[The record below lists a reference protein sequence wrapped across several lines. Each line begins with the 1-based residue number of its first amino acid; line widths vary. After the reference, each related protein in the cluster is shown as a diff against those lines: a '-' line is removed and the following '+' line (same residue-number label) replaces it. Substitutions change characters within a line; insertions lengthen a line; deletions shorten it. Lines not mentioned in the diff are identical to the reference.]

1 MSQAL
6 VGHVAV
12 ASKQIVPGSAHAFS
26 VAKDE
31 LLQIITVDG
40 RQAAEMAAYR
50 SGDVGERLSTA
61 ATRVKNK
68 SILVQKGNTLYSS
81 RYAPLLQ
88 LVEDTVGRHDLLMAT
103 SEPTKPAGHA
113 LDGDE
118 EKTHPF
124 LEAVNG
130 SGVGLDHVVEP
141 VNWFVNVT
149 IKAKGEL
156 EVSESLAE
164 PDDYVLLKAFE
175 DLTVIVGAR
184 PKMAGSGIAPSPLL
198 IRVFRPI

>member
-6 VGHVAV
+6 VGQVAV
-12 ASKQIVPGSAHAFS
+12 ASQRITPGTAAGFT
-26 VAKDE
+26 VRKDQ

-50 SGDVGERLSTA
+50 AGDVTERLSTA
-61 ATRVKNK
+61 ATRAKNK

-81 RYAPLLQ
+81 RYAPLLK

-113 LDGDE
+113 LDGED

-124 LEAVNG
+124 LDAVNG
-130 SGVGLDHVVEP
+130 SGVSLDQVVEP

-149 IKAKGEL
+149 VKAKGEL

-164 PDDYVLLKAFE
+164 PDDYVLLQALE

-184 PKMAGSGIAPSPLL
+184 PSMAGAGIDASPLL
-198 IRVFRPI
+198 VRVFRAV